1 MCRAMGR
8 APSSS
13 TASSSPE
20 SRTSRNPSR
29 PRRSRAACGMR
40 WTPSAAMERILVI
53 EDDALLRGAIRIVL
67 ESAGYEVL
75 DAADGDAGL
84 RLHREQGAD
93 LVVVDRYMP
102 ERHGLG
108 VIRDARG
115 LGAAAGSRRG
125 GPGHTTIAGH
135 VHHLTSSLALSTR
148 GLRGESTSRD
158 RSGSWT
164 VSAVDDAEWAA
175 LRARLHDEYATLFV
189 AVETHARW
197 DEDALAVAI
206 GAIAHTAYHLGAI
219 RQRLPARRRGSAR
232 AIKG

>member
-1 MCRAMGR
+1 MTGTPPAVTVSLLTRMLREAFEG
-8 APSSS
+8 P
-13 TASSSPE
+13 PG
-20 SRTSRNPSR
+20 P
-29 PRRSRAACGMR
+29 
-40 WTPSAAMERILVI
+40 WTYFTDTYPGTGVFGTLSGLSAA
-53 EDDALLRGAIRIVL
+53 DA
-67 ESAGYEVL
+67 
-75 DAADGDAGL
+75 
-84 RLHREQGAD
+84 
-93 LVVVDRYMP
+93 
-102 ERHGLG
+102 
-108 VIRDARG
+108 
-115 LGAAAGSRRG
+115 SRKG

-135 VHHLTSSLALSTR
+135 VHHLTSSLALSTS